1 MMISA
6 CKASKA
12 GGAIFL
18 ESAYVTGWPEGG
30 INTMFNYINNL
41 DSEAEKTL

>member
-18 ESAYVTGWPEGG
+18 ESAHVTGWPEGVL
-30 INTMFNYINNL
+30 IPCLITQI
-41 DSEAEKTL
+41 TLIQKQ